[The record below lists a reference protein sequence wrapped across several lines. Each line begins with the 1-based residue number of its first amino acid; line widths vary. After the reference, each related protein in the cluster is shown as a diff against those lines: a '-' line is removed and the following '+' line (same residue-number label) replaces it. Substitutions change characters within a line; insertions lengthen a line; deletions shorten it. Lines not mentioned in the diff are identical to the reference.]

1 MGPSLILIKRLWIS
15 HNRSFYI
22 TNYIYTKRMVE
33 PILDWDRVIHKGVRS
48 SDYEDMGNVI
58 GIDKDSL
65 TLMMG
70 RHEYKIYKTAVQGF
84 NGSELFLNI
93 PATEVFKLEVKT

>member
-1 MGPSLILIKRLWIS
+1 MTEAIL
-15 HNRSFYI
+15 N
-22 TNYIYTKRMVE
+22 
-33 PILDWDRVIHKGVRS
+33 WDRIIHKGVRS

-70 RHEYKIYKTAVQGF
+70 RHEFKINKTAVQGF
-84 NGSELFLNI
+84 NGSEVFLNI
-93 PATEVFKLEVKT
+93 PSTEVFKLEVKT